1 MTFESL
7 TSTLILNPASVLS
20 TGQWLWSSLVA
31 LIHPFIQLHCYNI
44 LIDIFIVSKCDIQY
58 FNWFLIFGKGVF
70 PLKTRSIGSC
80 GS

>member
-44 LIDIFIVSKCDIQY
+44 LIGFKFLVKEYSYSK
-58 FNWFLIFGKGVF
+58 KGV
-70 PLKTRSIGSC
+70 LGVRSAPSKLATILNPRE
-80 GS
+80 